1 MSECIQVIVPQQ
13 QRSTTLFASVILQCD
28 YSTSAS
34 LQEVLVTW
42 KYKSFCMDPVL
53 QYYTTGRNAHGMSV
67 VEIQGLLASEE
78 LILRGKELSH
88 SSHSRVFHTVMFF
101 SL

>member
-1 MSECIQVIVPQQ
+1 
-13 QRSTTLFASVILQCD
+13 
-28 YSTSAS
+28 
-34 LQEVLVTW
+34 
-42 KYKSFCMDPVL
+42 MDPVL